1 MLAIHNHVS
10 LQAKTLEQLG
20 LSFGTSLCHSDN
32 SLWLDCF
39 NYCLEL
45 FHFNFNKL
53 PLALD
58 LKLKFILSEVDFI
71 FVCLSNEF
79 EVSIFNDFS

>member
-10 LQAKTLEQLG
+10 LQAKTLEQLC

-32 SLWLDCF
+32 SLRLDGF
-39 NYCLEL
+39 NNCLEL
-45 FHFNFNKL
+45 LHFNFNKL

-71 FVCLSNEF
+71 FVCLSN
-79 EVSIFNDFS
+79 